1 MSPLRD
7 LLVAPRPVQREPPRP
22 AERTARMRLLARG
35 RATAPA
41 TPAPSLG
48 VLAPAR
54 ELPAVA
60 IAAGVAIAHGRSA
73 ALVCLHAPGAP
84 APSLRAPAR
93 RGAGQLAASLAARGL
108 AADARG
114 PLALVRLPDD
124 AAELSSAAARALA
137 AAGALPTVLAVA
149 QRTEDVDALL
159 AERDAILVALAPA
172 AEPALAGLAL
182 AGATELAPSA
192 AALSFALDP
201 VQRALALVGCW
212 SPRAIRH
219 AVEGLVA

>member
-7 LLVAPRPVQREPPRP
+7 LLVAPRPVERELPRP
-22 AERTARMRLLARG
+22 ARKRLLARG

-41 TPAPSLG
+41 TPAASLG

-60 IAAGVAIAHGRSA
+60 IAAGIAVARGRST
-73 ALVCLHAPGAP
+73 ALVCLHAPDAP
-84 APSLRAPAR
+84 APSLRAPAG
-93 RGAGQLAASLAARGL
+93 RGAARLAASLVARGL
-108 AADARG
+108 AAEARG

-124 AAELSSAAARALA
+124 PAELSSAAARALA

-159 AERDAILVALAPA
+159 AQRDAILVALPPA
-172 AEPALAGLAL
+172 TEPALAGLAL

-192 AALSFALDP
+192 AALSLALDP
-201 VQRALALVGCW
+201 VQRALALAGCW